1 MADIYMP
8 SDEAELSSFVEAA
21 KAGNY
26 PLEVCGFRSKRE
38 AGRPVNPAA
47 VVSTAKLSGITFYEP
62 GMALLI
68 RAPTEFHY
76 QLSGLY
82 GSGK

>member
-8 SDEAELSSFVEAA
+8 SDEAELSSFVGAA

-38 AGRPVNPAA
+38 AGPSTRLRLCPRQSCPASRFTNPA
-47 VVSTAKLSGITFYEP
+47 SL
-62 GMALLI
+62 
-68 RAPTEFHY
+68 
-76 QLSGLY
+76 
-82 GSGK
+82 